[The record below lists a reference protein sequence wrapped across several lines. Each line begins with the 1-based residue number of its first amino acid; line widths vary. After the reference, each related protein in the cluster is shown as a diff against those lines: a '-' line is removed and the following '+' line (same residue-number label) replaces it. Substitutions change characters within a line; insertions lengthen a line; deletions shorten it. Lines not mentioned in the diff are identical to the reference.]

1 MALEVLLVVLGL
13 LGSVLGLAV
22 VAALVGRHRMR
33 RRAWPTRQAR
43 PARGGSPPRRSE
55 ASALVSPAGRSEA
68 VFGPGRR
75 VEAVAPRHLPFS
87 PGDAAEGA
95 GPPVEPTRIVPRR
108 LEVSGALEAR
118 RCVAAEWGGRSFVAP
133 DDAVGHGDASLL
145 RRLRLVRDTALVVF
159 VGSLVALVLLL
170 PGLGR
175 QEGVASLTGAP
186 PSLPG
191 GAGDSG
197 TGGGGSAPTTSLVP
211 PATGGPV
218 PPATGGPEATA
229 TGALPPTPRAS
240 AAASPGASL
249 GPTAPSTASPTA
261 TASASPRPSAAPT
274 PTVAPTLSPTPEPS
288 PPPSPS
294 PTPSPTPEPTSSPT
308 PEPSPPP

>member
-13 LGSVLGLAV
+13 LGLVLGLAV
-22 VAALVGRHRMR
+22 AAALVGRHRMR

-43 PARGGSPPRRSE
+43 PARGGSPPGRSE
-55 ASALVSPAGRSEA
+55 ASALVSPPGRSEA

-108 LEVSGALEAR
+108 LEVSGALQAR
-118 RCVAAEWGGRSFVAP
+118 RRVPAEPGDPSLVGP
-133 DDAVGHGDASLL
+133 DDGVGDGDARLL

-186 PSLPG
+186 PSLSG

-197 TGGGGSAPTTSLVP
+197 AGGGGSGPTTSLLP
-211 PATGGPV
+211 PATGGPG
-218 PPATGGPEATA
+218 ATP
-229 TGALPPTPRAS
+229 GALAPTPRAS
-240 AAASPGASL
+240 AGASPGASL
-249 GPTAPSTASPTA
+249 GPTATPTANPTA
-261 TASASPRPSAAPT
+261 TASASPVPTAT
-274 PTVAPTLSPTPEPS
+274 PTSSPTPSPS
-288 PPPSPS
+288 PPPS
-294 PTPSPTPEPTSSPT
+294 PSPTPEPTSSPT
-308 PEPSPPP
+308 PEPSPPPSATAEPSPSPESSPSP